1 MKVKVI
7 LSQDILS
14 LGEEGDVREVAGGYA
29 RNYLFPKKLAVAH
42 TRNNMRAFETRKA
55 AIDQRKEA
63 KRTEALGLAER
74 LGHEELKFVMP
85 AGDNGKLFGS
95 VNASMIGEELSKK
108 GYEIERKRIEVP
120 DNHIRQVGSYTI
132 KIRLYGQQE
141 APIKVVVEGASA
153 T

>member
-42 TRNNMRAFETRKA
+42 TRNNLRVFESRKA
-55 AIDQRKEA
+55 LIDKRKED

-95 VNASMIGEELSKK
+95 VSATMIGDELAKR

-120 DNHIRQVGSYTI
+120 DNHIRQVGTYTV
-132 KIRLYGQQE
+132 KVKLYGQQE
-141 APIKVVVEGASA
+141 APVKVMVEGAK